1 MSTIKI
7 VYGSGG
13 GNTELVCEK
22 VAEVLEQKKHKVKL
36 LKAKLTEPKDVGSFD
51 LLILASPTY
60 GHGLYERFFAGFM
73 AKAESELDV
82 AGKKCATIG
91 LGDMI
96 YDPDYHV
103 ESGKMIQQF
112 LKRKGALMPIIPLFV
127 TKSPVPHLEGRIQS
141 WAESVDKILSD
152 QLQPVNAGAS
162 CGDAE

>member
-1 MSTIKI
+1 MSTVKI

-22 VAEVLEQKKHKVKL
+22 VAAVLEQKNHKVYL
-36 LKAKLTEPKDVGSFD
+36 LKAKLTEPKDVGGFD

-60 GHGLYERFFAGFM
+60 GHGLYERFFAQFM
-73 AKAESELDV
+73 AKAETELDV

-91 LGDMI
+91 LGDML

-127 TKSPVPHLEGRIQS
+127 TKSPVPQLEGRIAT
-141 WAESVDKILSD
+141 WAENLDKILG
-152 QLQPVNAGAS
+152 AGVEAS
-162 CGDAE
+162 CGEGSCGDV